1 MLCSDPILP
10 LMSFHSLK
18 ETLLRPCSTSTSTST
33 STSSS
38 LSESQP
44 PSPPRR
50 PPKTSL
56 AHQLLR
62 LDPIPSLLLR
72 KEPTLDESARDSP
85 LEPPVPSQFPPRKP
99 PKSSLSQQLQRLDL
113 PDFSPSLPIP
123 KRNTDKAGED
133 GKDGEEE
140 EDSEEE
146 REEVADVRVNWRLPV
161 AHSGIETRGPY
172 EPLVLSAPGEGPLV
186 QVMVL

>member
-1 MLCSDPILP
+1 
-10 LMSFHSLK
+10 MSFHSLK
-18 ETLLRPCSTSTSTST
+18 ETLLRPCSASTSTST

-38 LSESQP
+38 LSHSQP
-44 PSPPRR
+44 SFPLRK
-50 PPKTSL
+50 PPKSSL

-72 KEPTLDESARDSP
+72 NEPTPTADYGVRDSP
-85 LEPPVPSQFPPRKP
+85 LEPPVPSQFLPRKP

-113 PDFSPSLPIP
+113 PEFSPPLLIP
-123 KRNTDKAGED
+123 KRNTDKAGE
-133 GKDGEEE
+133 EE
-140 EDSEEE
+140 EDGEEE
-146 REEVADVRVNWRLPV
+146 REEVADVRVNWKLPV

-186 QVMVL
+186 QVVLSVLCFLNEI